1 MAVNY
6 ADFRDIAIEDYDA
19 VVVGSGFAG
28 AVSARQLAEEGG
40 LRVLVI
46 EKRAHIAGNMYDE
59 YDEAGVLVHR
69 YGPHIFHTNDQRA
82 YDYLAR
88 FTEWSSYQHR
98 VLADWYGTYMPV
110 PFNKNSMEIAFGD
123 EKAARLIEKLV
134 DTFGDE
140 RKVTINEL
148 RAQEDPELQEVADF
162 VYQNVFLY
170 YTQKQWGLTP
180 EEVDPSVT
188 ARVPVFISRDNR
200 YFQDA
205 FQGMPVD
212 GYTRLFENLLGH
224 EKITVCL
231 STEAESVFDLVF
243 AGREEDAPLEAI
255 HIKGVPFAGP
265 IVYTGPLDELF
276 LGRFGR
282 LPYRSLDFVYET
294 FDETYHLPCGTVNY
308 TVTEDYTRVTEF
320 KWLTEQTGDKTTIM
334 REYSRAYEDPATQ
347 IHHQRAARPTIRS
360 FRRWRTLYQNVFL
373 YYTQKQWGL
382 TPIRGSLGL
391 AACPCSSPWTTATSR
406 DCADAIDGHAPV
418 REPPDHEKITVC
430 RRTEAE
436 RVFDLVFAGRRGRR
450 PIVRGHS
457 SRARPSQAHRL
468 HRPPRRAVLGTLRAL
483 ALPLRFFVSRPSRDR
498 PFALRHQ
505 ELHGDHLRPL
515 SSSGSRSRPA
525 TRPPSCASTP
535 GPTRIRRRR
544 FPNTPSSTMTTTRS
558 THAGR
563 LTDALP
569 NFHPLGRLAE
579 YRYFNMDKVV
589 ADALAASEKILTETA
604 DA

>member
-282 LPYRSLDFVYET
+282 L
-294 FDETYHLPCGTVNY
+294 
-308 TVTEDYTRVTEF
+308 
-320 KWLTEQTGDKTTIM
+320 
-334 REYSRAYEDPATQ
+334 
-347 IHHQRAARPTIRS
+347 
-360 FRRWRTLYQNVFL
+360 
-373 YYTQKQWGL
+373 
-382 TPIRGSLGL
+382 
-391 AACPCSSPWTTATSR
+391 
-406 DCADAIDGHAPV
+406 
-418 REPPDHEKITVC
+418 
-430 RRTEAE
+430 
-436 RVFDLVFAGRRGRR
+436 
-450 PIVRGHS
+450 
-457 SRARPSQAHRL
+457 
-468 HRPPRRAVLGTLRAL
+468 
-483 ALPLRFFVSRPSRDR
+483 ALPLPRFRLRDLR
-498 PFALRHQ
+498 RDLPLALRHR
-505 ELHGDHLRPL
+505 ELHGDRGLHSHHGVQVAHGADRRQDHHHARVLPGLRGSGDADSLLRHHQRRQRRALCALPPPDRCAAELPSAGTFGRVPL
-515 SSSGSRSRPA
+515 LQHGQGGRRRAGRVREDPDGDGRRLGRRARQHARTPRP
-525 TRPPSCASTP
+525 R
-535 GPTRIRRRR
+535 RRRR
-544 FPNTPSSTMTTTRS
+544 F
-558 THAGR
+558 
-563 LTDALP
+563 
-569 NFHPLGRLAE
+569 
-579 YRYFNMDKVV
+579 
-589 ADALAASEKILTETA
+589 
-604 DA
+604 

>member
-205 FQGMPVD
+205 FQGMPID

-231 STEAESVFDLVF
+231 GTEAESVFDLVF
-243 AGREEDAPLEAI
+243 AGREEDAPLEAV
-255 HIKGVPFAGP
+255 HIKGASFEGP

-308 TVTEDYTRVTEF
+308 TVTEDYTRITEF

-347 IHHQRAARPTIRS
+347 IPYYAIINDDNDALYARYR
-360 FRRWRTLYQNVFL
+360 
-373 YYTQKQWGL
+373 
-382 TPIRGSLGL
+382 
-391 AACPCSSPWTTATSR
+391 
-406 DCADAIDGHAPV
+406 
-418 REPPDHEKITVC
+418 
-430 RRTEAE
+430 
-436 RVFDLVFAGRRGRR
+436 
-450 PIVRGHS
+450 
-457 SRARPSQAHRL
+457 
-468 HRPPRRAVLGTLRAL
+468 
-483 ALPLRFFVSRPSRDR
+483 
-498 PFALRHQ
+498 
-505 ELHGDHLRPL
+505 
-515 SSSGSRSRPA
+515 
-525 TRPPSCASTP
+525 
-535 GPTRIRRRR
+535 
-544 FPNTPSSTMTTTRS
+544 
-558 THAGR
+558 R